1 MNISITKVPDRWHE
15 NTFTTRIGTETCQ
28 YWFSSLWAMNP
39 SEAATELK
47 SKYGVTLKTGD
58 TITVTKELNAR
69 GNGKVRKYILAPSG
83 DWEKWTP
90 SRWKKYNALFEAI
103 CLTPVYRG

>member
-1 MNISITKVPDRWHE
+1 MNVSISKVPDRWHE
-15 NTFTTRIGTETCQ
+15 NTFTTRIGTETRQ
-28 YWFSSLWAMNP
+28 YWFSSIGPLVP
-39 SEAATELK
+39 TEAAEELRNT
-47 SKYGVTLKTGD
+47 YGVALKVGD

-83 DWEKWTP
+83 KFEKWTP

>member
-28 YWFSSLWAMNP
+28 YWFSSIGPLVP
-39 SEAATELK
+39 TEAAEELRNT
-47 SKYGVTLKTGD
+47 YGVVLKVGD
-58 TITVTKELNAR
+58 TITVTKEINIK
-69 GNGKVRKYILAPSG
+69 GNGKARKYILAPTG
-83 DWEKWTP
+83 KFERWTP
-90 SRWKKYNALFEAI
+90 TRWRRYNLLFEAV